1 MNIELKAYQDRAVDE
16 LTDSVRHL
24 FERPGDGE
32 VCVFQA
38 PTGSGKTI
46 MTAKFI
52 ESIIRELPEMDFCFV
67 WMSIG
72 KGDLHLQS
80 KHSLERIF
88 DGSPR
93 VSLVEEE
100 FSGGRERI
108 VRNEVVVANWEKLR
122 SKDGK
127 TGEWKNLL
135 MKDGEKLSF
144 RDVLSKTREQRRI
157 ILIIDESHIG
167 STTARTNELREEIA
181 ADVVIEMSATP
192 RLKPSADEIIDRSA
206 GYVKVNAKDVI
217 EEGMIKKELIINE
230 GLGKIVE
237 SETDS
242 QEVVLEAAYRKRL
255 ELKEAFGSGGSLVN
269 PLVLIQIPIAEAGEE
284 KIAAVKRFL
293 SAKGATEKNHKL
305 AIWLSEQKSETLDW
319 ISEPDND
326 IEFLIFKQAID
337 TGWDCPRAHILVK
350 FRESK
355 SEIFEI
361 QTVGRILR
369 MPEQKHYADEALNTG
384 YIYTN
389 VQSIMVK
396 KEEYNPNIIKHLKAA
411 RISEYQPIKL
421 VSYYKARVDYGDVT
435 SSFTAVFG
443 RVANEHFGI
452 DGSRMLSPQCTELVE
467 KGGVSLDVKRYEQE
481 IIADTKLE
489 GESFDELEGKI
500 TPDALARLTIA
511 GNDLQTLFEQTI
523 KNNLGTFRGMKRS
536 VPTVKT
542 AIYSWFRKS
551 LGSENWHEE
560 ILLIQKIFVH
570 NGNRAIFEH
579 IVSKAID
586 EYKSVKDK
594 EVREKVAASERFY
607 DFELPVEQFFNE
619 HTDELVPT
627 VTKYAYDK
635 CYLNTGRSDPEK
647 QFEKFLDANA
657 DQISW
662 WWKNGESKQDYF
674 GVRYEYAGSV
684 NTFYPDYIIRLGDGR
699 IGIFETKH
707 KTDRE
712 GQTTTKAKA
721 EALQSWITSQKRED
735 VFGGI
740 IIEHNGGWLLNS
752 GKIYAWDKCEKGDW
766 SEWVDLDLK

>member
-16 LTDSVRHL
+16 LTTSVKHL
-24 FERPGDGE
+24 LDRPGDGE

-46 MTAKFI
+46 MTTKFI
-52 ESIIRELPEMDFCFV
+52 ESIIRELPEEDLCFV

-100 FSGGRERI
+100 FNGGRRRI

-122 SKDGK
+122 SKDK
-127 TGEWKNLL
+127 EGEWKNLL
-135 MKDGEKLSF
+135 MKDGENLSF

-157 ILIIDESHIG
+157 IMIIDESHIG
-167 STTARTNELREEIA
+167 STAARTNELRDEIA

-192 RLKPSADEIIDRSA
+192 RLKPSADEIIDKSA
-206 GYVKVNAKDVI
+206 GYVKVNSKDVI

-230 GLGKIVE
+230 GIGKIIE

-242 QEVVLEAAYRKRL
+242 QEIVLEAAYRKRL
-255 ELKEAFGSGGSLVN
+255 ELKDAFVPMGSSVN
-269 PLVLIQIPIAEAGEE
+269 PLVLIQIPTAEAGEE
-284 KIAAVKRFL
+284 KIAAVKKFL
-293 SAKGATEKNHKL
+293 SGKGVTEKNRKL
-305 AIWLSEQKSETLDW
+305 AIWLSEQKSDTIDW
-319 ISEPDND
+319 ISESDNE

-355 SEIFEI
+355 SAIFEI

-369 MPEQKHYADEALNTG
+369 MPEQKHYDDESLNTG

-396 KEEYNPNIIKHLKAA
+396 KEEYNPNIIKHLKAN
-411 RISEYQPIKL
+411 RIPSYQPIKL

-435 SSFTAVFG
+435 SSFTAVFS

-452 DGSRMLSPQCTELVE
+452 DGSRMLPQQCVELVE
-467 KGGVSLDVKRYEQE
+467 KSGISLDVKRYEQE
-481 IIADTKLE
+481 IIADTKLD
-489 GESFDELEGKI
+489 GESFDDLEGKI

-542 AIYSWFRKS
+542 AIYSWFKRS

-570 NGNRAIFEH
+570 NGNRVIFES

-607 DFELPVEQFFNE
+607 EFDLPEEQFFNE
-619 HTDELVPT
+619 HTDELISTIAP
-627 VTKYAYDK
+627 YAYDK
-635 CYLNTGRSDPEK
+635 CYLGTDRSEPE
-647 QFEKFLDANA
+647 QHFEKFLDSNA
-657 DQISW
+657 THISW
-662 WWKNGESKQDYF
+662 WWKNGENKQDYF
-674 GVRYEYAGSV
+674 GIRYEYSDGV
-684 NTFYPDYIIRLGDGR
+684 NTFYPDYIIRFSDGS
-699 IGIFETKH
+699 IGIFEVKH

-721 EALQSWITSQKRED
+721 EALQAWIASQNRKD
-735 VFGGI
+735 LFGGI
-740 IIEHNGGWLLNS
+740 AIEHNGGWLLNS
-752 GKIYAWDKCEKGDW
+752 EKSYNWDKCEKGDW
-766 SEWVDLDLK
+766 GDWEKLPL